1 MGDGRRRRAAILA
14 CQALGFV
21 VSVPVDVVT
30 KPALTLII
38 YVWAAALMAR
48 PHRWCTLAAGEVSS
62 TSTDETRTIGATIP
76 AP

>member
-14 CQALGFV
+14 CPALGFV

-30 KPALTLII
+30 KPAITLVI
-38 YVWAAALMAR
+38 YVWAAALMAQS
-48 PHRWCTLAAGEVSS
+48 HRWCRLAGGEVSS
-62 TSTDETRTIGATIP
+62 TSTDETRTTGAMIP

>member
-1 MGDGRRRRAAILA
+1 MGDSRRPRAAILA

-30 KPALTLII
+30 KLAITLVI
-38 YVWAAALMAR
+38 YVWAAALMAQ
-48 PHRWCTLAAGEVSS
+48 PHRWCRLAGGEVSS
-62 TSTDETRTIGATIP
+62 TSTDETRTTGAMIP